1 MNSDKFKGVV
11 EIEVLGE
18 QRGFK
23 FGMAAM
29 VMLCRL
35 EGKDL
40 KDVQESLNKGEI
52 ITFVNLM
59 YAAAVQYAK
68 LYKKPEPSFEE
79 VANWLDHLEGREADI
94 IKTAFHQAESPNPVA
109 P

>member
-29 VMLCRL
+29 VMMCKL

-40 KDVQESLNKGEI
+40 NGVQESLNNGELP
-52 ITFVNLM
+52 TFINLM

-79 VANWLDHLEGREADI
+79 VANWLDHLDGKENEI
-94 IKTAFHQAESPNPVA
+94 IKTAFQQSESPNPVA